1 MMVIVV
7 SAGLGVWPASF
18 IVRSETS
25 SLRLRSKASGIGW
38 FFGGI
43 IRSGFGLGAPYLYNS
58 DAANLGAKIGFVFF
72 GTSLLG
78 VVVTWFTVPELKGLS
93 TTEIDR
99 LFEKKSSLQRVRT
112 AEWERVES
120 GDDLPLRDIGLGRER
135 TNETNDSQVT
145 EESASMQGTKP
156 ADSYEPLRKRP
167 TF

>member
-1 MMVIVV
+1 MMVVVV

-18 IVRSETS
+18 LVRSETS

-38 FFGGI
+38 VVGGVV
-43 IRSGFGLGAPYLYNS
+43 RCGFGIGAPFLYNS

-120 GDDLPLRDIGLGRER
+120 GDDLPLRETSLGRER
-135 TNETNDSQVT
+135 TNDNNGSRIT
-145 EESASMQGTKP
+145 EESASIEGAKP
-156 ADSYEPLRKRP
+156 VDSYEPLRKRP